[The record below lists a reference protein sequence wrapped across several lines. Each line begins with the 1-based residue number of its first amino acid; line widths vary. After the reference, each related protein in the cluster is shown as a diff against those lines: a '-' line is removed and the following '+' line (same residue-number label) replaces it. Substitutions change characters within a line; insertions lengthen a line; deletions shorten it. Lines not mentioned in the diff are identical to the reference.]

1 MNMMM
6 RSEQEKDM
14 PQSYMVTGRLSRDP
28 EVRTSKAGKAV
39 CKLSIPTDDGW
50 GERKKTTW
58 HNIVCFGKTA
68 EIVAQ
73 YKKKGDWVCVQGRLE
88 IDEWED
94 KDGNKR
100 RTPQLIANSVEFVGN
115 KAEGYKADDSYGTQQ
130 GESEIPF

>member
-1 MNMMM
+1 MMM

-68 EIVAQ
+68 EIVAE

-130 GESEIPF
+130 GEDEIPF

>member
-1 MNMMM
+1 MMM